1 VTYEI
6 QNIDVEKII
15 ISPRIRRS
23 KKLRDD
29 LYASIKEKGL
39 LEPLTVLRAPNGEDY
54 FLVHGLNRLYVLMDM
69 GMTSVPCIVRSNID
83 TQDIKLYEAT
93 YNGSKKYDIYEIIDF
108 AMYMESRQIFFIPS
122 EIEELLGLNYG
133 EYLKLK
139 ALIEFGD
146 DELLRKVNK
155 ELTIS
160 QAFKR
165 MEKLLAKKA
174 KENGEEKNDD
184 MQDENKLEEL
194 PEPNLQQVGKRTP
207 LNSALRKEVEARDEF
222 TCQSCGLK
230 GQTFNKI
237 FEVHHI
243 VPVYLSGE
251 DDLDNLVL
259 LCPNCH
265 KMVHLFS
272 FNDLYITEEN
282 KERFITIIKLGN
294 IIKQKITSLDKPIDV
309 VKKEYEKWVSDRQ

>member
-15 ISPRIRRS
+15 IPPRIRRS
-23 KKLRDD
+23 KKMHDD

-39 LEPLTVLRAPNGEDY
+39 LEPLTVLRSPNEEDY
-54 FLVHGLNRLYVLMDM
+54 FLIHGLNRLYVLMDM

-83 TQDIKLYEAT
+83 TQDIKLYEAI

-146 DELLRKVNK
+146 DELLKKINK
-155 ELTIS
+155 DLTIT

-174 KENGEEKNDD
+174 KENEEEKNEDI
-184 MQDENKLEEL
+184 QDENKLVEL

-222 TCQSCGLK
+222 TCQSCGLR

-243 VPVYLSGE
+243 VPVYLNGE

-309 VKKEYEKWVSDRQ
+309 IKKEYEKWVSDRQ

>member
-1 VTYEI
+1 MTYEI

-15 ISPRIRRS
+15 IPPRIRRS
-23 KKLRDD
+23 KKMHDD

-39 LEPLTVLRAPNGEDY
+39 LEPLTVLRSPNEEDY
-54 FLVHGLNRLYVLMDM
+54 FLIHGLNRLYVLMDM

-83 TQDIKLYEAT
+83 TQDIKLYEAI

-146 DELLRKVNK
+146 DELLKKINK
-155 ELTIS
+155 DLTIT

-174 KENGEEKNDD
+174 KENEEEKNEDI
-184 MQDENKLEEL
+184 QDENKLVEL

-222 TCQSCGLK
+222 TCQSCGLR

-243 VPVYLSGE
+243 VPVYLNGE

-309 VKKEYEKWVSDRQ
+309 IKKEYEKWVSDRQ